1 MLDRPTGLPTAT
13 PAPIRGRSG
22 VGDTRA
28 PPEPEP
34 LSPRLVFAALRRHR
48 LALLANVV
56 LWPLLAFVAIKQLTP
71 RYIAVGTLIYEP
83 SEYKLRELQSIL
95 QNDPTTE
102 AVMAS
107 QAEIV
112 RGLRVVEAVVKR
124 GNLYNDPE
132 FNPARRP
139 RGHLR
144 SAIEAV
150 TAWFHR
156 TASPPAAALAGPTQ
170 DIGRNATLMAVQAAF
185 DVHTVKFSR
194 VLEVTFTAT
203 DPQLAASAVNNAMD
217 AYIKSQYAAKHR
229 AVEHA
234 TGLLDD
240 RATELR
246 KEVRTGED
254 RIAAYRATAG
264 LAQGMHAGMD
274 AEEISH
280 LAEDLVH
287 ARTALGN
294 AEARLDAA
302 SGRAGAEAQAAIA
315 PSVVQL
321 RAQQDQIS
329 AEIQA
334 QQGRLGPNHPEAIA
348 LRRQYADAERAVAAE
363 TGRVVAATDAE
374 VRAARER
381 VAALEKDMRKGEQ
394 AADRSAQAQ
403 VALNAMQR
411 DVEAARQELQAV
423 LDRIQQTA
431 QQASVESS
439 EAHEISLAL
448 PPDTPSF
455 PRTVPLMAA
464 AVAFGVLDGLLL
476 VYLLELADNTLRS
489 GEAVRAAFGLPCFAL
504 LPELPRR
511 QLGHLSAD
519 EYVVRK
525 ALSPFAEQVRT
536 LRTGLRIGHDHP
548 RVVAVTAARPA
559 EGKTTVALAL
569 ARSAALS
576 GEHVLIMEC
585 DLRRPTFADRMRS
598 SAPVG
603 LADCLRQ
610 KLTPHQAICTD
621 AVTGMDVMQAGRIGS
636 DLPDRFL
643 SDTMARMLAELR
655 GEYDLILLDS
665 PPVQAIAEA
674 RILAGIADA
683 TLLCVRWCA
692 TPRPVVQHTLELLEE
707 ANAHVVGCVL
717 TRVDALAHVRSGY
730 ADADVY
736 HRRGRRARG

>member
-1 MLDRPTGLPTAT
+1 M
-13 PAPIRGRSG
+13 PAPIRGRPGSA
-22 VGDTRA
+22 DA
-28 PPEPEP
+28 PEPPLAEQ
-34 LSPRLVFAALRRHR
+34 LSPRLVLAALRRR
-48 LALLANVV
+48 RIALIASIL
-56 LWPLLAFVAIKQLTP
+56 LWPLFAFIAIKQLTP
-71 RYIAVGTLIYEP
+71 RYTAIGTLIYEP
-83 SEYKLRELQSIL
+83 SEYKLRELQSII
-95 QNDPTTE
+95 QTDPTTE
-102 AVMAS
+102 AIMAS

-112 RGLRVVEAVVKR
+112 RGLRVVEEVVKR
-124 GNLYNDPE
+124 GNLYDNPE
-132 FNPARRP
+132 FNPALRP
-139 RGHLR
+139 HGHLQR
-144 SAIEAV
+144 AIAAIA
-150 TAWFHR
+150 AWFHG
-156 TASPPAAALAGPTQ
+156 TATVPHPPAVLGPVQ
-170 DIGRNATLMAVQAAF
+170 DTSRNATLTAVQAAF

-194 VLEVTFTAT
+194 VLEVDFTAQ
-203 DPQLAASAVNNAMD
+203 DPRIAAAAVNNAMD

-229 AVEHA
+229 AV
-234 TGLLDD
+234 D
-240 RATELR
+240 RATALLDARAAELR

-254 RIAAYRATAG
+254 RIAAYRAKAG

-274 AEEISH
+274 AEQISH
-280 LAEDLVH
+280 LTEDLVH

-294 AEARLDAA
+294 AEAKLDAA

-329 AEIQA
+329 AEMQA

-348 LRRQYADAERAVAAE
+348 LRRQFADTQRAVAAE
-363 TGRVVAATDAE
+363 TARVMAATEAE

-381 VAALEKDMRKGEQ
+381 VAALEQDLRKGEQ

-403 VALNAMQR
+403 VTLNAMQR
-411 DVEAARQELQAV
+411 DVEASRQELQAV

-431 QQASVESS
+431 QQAEVESS

-448 PPDTPSF
+448 PPDSPSF
-455 PRTVPLMAA
+455 PRATPLMAA
-464 AVAFGVLDGLLL
+464 AIAFGIMFGLLL
-476 VYLLELADNTLRS
+476 VYLLELADHTLRS
-489 GEAVRAAFGLPCFAL
+489 GEAVRAALGLPCFAL
-504 LPELPRR
+504 LPEIRR
-511 QLGHLSAD
+511 RELGHLSPD
-519 EYVVRK
+519 EYVARK
-525 ALSPFAEQVRT
+525 TLSPFAEQVRT
-536 LRTGLRIGHDHP
+536 LRTGLRIGHEHP
-548 RVVAVTAARPA
+548 RVVAVTAARPS

-585 DLRRPTFADRMRS
+585 DLRRPTFADHMKAK
-598 SAPVG
+598 APVG
-603 LADCLRQ
+603 LADCLRE

-621 AVTGMDVMQAGRIGS
+621 AVTGMDVMQAGRIAS

-643 SDTMARMLAELR
+643 SDTMARMLSELR
-655 GEYDLILLDS
+655 QEYDLILLDS

-707 ANAHVVGCVL
+707 AHAHVVGCVL
-717 TRVDALAHVRSGY
+717 TRVDAVAHLRSGY

-736 HRRGRRARG
+736 HRRGRTARR